1 MRSRQRDRH
10 APEELHERGS
20 SRSGCLYLTVGV
32 RVGALQESYTPE
44 SEAIRGL
51 PVGFDTSGMTYYR
64 VTRLVLCVC
73 GHVAKQKRRTSHPK
87 PNPDDTHNQPTNA
100 FSQMNEGT
108 TSPIRPTQPEPTFPQ
123 GPECRESDEVQAS
136 SKVRVCESVH
146 ACVAC
151 RFHSAFMRAAGPPAG
166 SSSRSGRRCTRTRRQ
181 QTGSCG
187 PICPRTFHPRC
198 TPSRCTRCP
207 QTRT

>member
-1 MRSRQRDRH
+1 VKATGDFLSQLEKKR
-10 APEELHERGS
+10 AI
-20 SRSGCLYLTVGV
+20 
-32 RVGALQESYTPE
+32 YTPE
-44 SEAIRGL
+44 SEVSQWGSTQ
-51 PVGFDTSGMTYYR
+51 V
-64 VTRLVLCVC
+64 VC
-73 GHVAKQKRRTSHPK
+73 HVAKQKRRTSRPE

-136 SKVRVCESVH
+136 SKVRACESVH

-151 RFHSAFMRAAGPPAG
+151 RFHSARLSMRAAGPPAG
-166 SSSRSGRRCTRTRRQ
+166 SSSRSGRRCTRTRRP

-187 PICPRTFHPRC
+187 PICPRTVHPRC
-198 TPSRCTRCP
+198 TSSRCTRCP